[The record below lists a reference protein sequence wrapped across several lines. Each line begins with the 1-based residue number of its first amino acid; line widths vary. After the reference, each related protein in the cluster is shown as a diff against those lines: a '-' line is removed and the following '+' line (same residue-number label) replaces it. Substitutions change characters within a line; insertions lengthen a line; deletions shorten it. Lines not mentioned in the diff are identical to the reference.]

1 MAYSEAS
8 KRATMKYQKE
18 NYIQLNIRF
27 SPELRKAIDE
37 HVGYTGET
45 MTKFVKRAVEETIE
59 RDRQTIAQRNKAERK
74 AKEE

>member
-27 SPELRKAIDE
+27 SPEQRKAIDE

>member
-59 RDRQTIAQRNKAERK
+59 RDRKDIAERNKAERK
-74 AKEE
+74 AK